1 VISRERSEVFGKQL
15 VERRRRGRP
24 KSLTPK
30 PQIVP
35 TSVRLPEDVFAA
47 LCRRA
52 AAERVPLHRL
62 LTTKL
67 TELAT
72 NFQ

>member
-1 VISRERSEVFGKQL
+1 MISTQDRAEFADQV
-15 VERRRRGRP
+15 RRRRGRP
-24 KSLTPK
+24 KATTPK
-30 PQIVP
+30 LPVVP

-67 TELAT
+67 AELAA